1 MKMSK
6 MAHFFVFSANASE
19 KSGTVKTNYLRPTE
33 RSCLA
38 LSQNAGF
45 WVAIS
50 KISSLSRFH

>member
-1 MKMSK
+1 MLTPRVMVMKMSK
-6 MAHFFVFSANASE
+6 MAHFFVFSANASK

-45 WVAIS
+45 
-50 KISSLSRFH
+50 